1 MGAPE
6 ASNEAPEASNAA
18 EATEATEETKA
29 TEASEASEAEAVA
42 AKAEEN
48 ERMTALLSMGFDEEQ
63 VRAALDAS
71 HGSLERAADW
81 LFVTANTPDDTEASQ
96 DAFPQVPVE
105 SVEIENVPAEP
116 ADVAPAAIAPVT
128 PAEHAA
134 ALGLGEDLSE
144 SMMADIAATLEAQP
158 SFDEAWAP
166 LVGDLQDMG
175 FSEGNARQSLIESK
189 GDFKE
194 AVRLLVREERS
205 QKSA

>member
-29 TEASEASEAEAVA
+29 TEATEATEAEAVV

-48 ERMTALLSMGFDEEQ
+48 ERMATLLSMGFDEEQ

-81 LFVTANTPDDTEASQ
+81 LFVTMNTPDDTEASQ

-105 SVEIENVPAEP
+105 NAPAEP
-116 ADVAPAAIAPVT
+116 ADAPAVAPVT

-158 SFDEAWAP
+158 SFDEAWTP